1 MAKSYTFNLIGIR
14 TLLTAVLLIS
24 CGTTSLSQTIQRS
37 DAAQLAAN
45 LGSSLQIKLDTL
57 IGPRRTIVNV
67 DVTVLD
73 PFTDRSNE
81 SVQALNRLPGVVAA
95 PPNERY
101 EATRIARINSFSSQI
116 SSIHIIID
124 ADESLPE
131 SDLGREPEYDGKIS
145 QAVGRWAKLNR
156 ARGDTL
162 QVKPME
168 WGDYIPPS
176 ASQQSY
182 LLYSI
187 LALLALLILIAAIYF
202 PMRKIKGGTG
212 PLEDSDIEGRA
223 RLRKEEMEEIAK
235 MFANS
240 SSDTSEYTLSA
251 IKDLMEQHAI
261 DALGGGGGGGRGGES
276 VGILEEIKDLLGN
289 PPQESDALLTEMRDT
304 LSDMLDETRKVG
316 PRGGVMPAGTPGA
329 SAQMGGGGGGAGGGS
344 GAGGGFG
351 AGAAMDDGAVDSM
364 KTEIVSALG
373 NLEEL
378 MAQQLEKAPGTEG
391 VEQPFKYLK
400 KTDPEEIILLIND
413 EEPKL
418 AAAVLSQIEPQAA
431 AAVFEALN
439 EEKQFEMARAM
450 TQLTEEED
458 MAGEIKDF
466 LERKLKI
473 VRLHK
478 DYVPVMG
485 TRVLADILSTS
496 RYAVAMV
503 MLEKMESK
511 NPAMSSE
518 VRKRMFL
525 FEDIKTLDD
534 KDVEIL
540 IHNLSEDLL
549 SYALAEAPDDI
560 QAKFF
565 RNMTEKAQEMIR
577 EDIESVKKVQLE
589 EEGRELP
596 FNKAIMGVDQTI
608 IDEIFRTVDRTTL
621 KMALR
626 GASEEV
632 QEKFFT
638 GLTERAVAMMREDLE
653 VMGGISRARAD
664 EAQDEIMDILRQLSS
679 KTLGAQHE
687 IIATIRKL
695 EHEAQI
701 TVSRFEEETI

>member
-1 MAKSYTFNLIGIR
+1 MAKLTTYNRIGIR
-14 TLLTAVLLIS
+14 VLLTLLLLIS
-24 CGTTSLSQTIQRS
+24 FGPTALPQSIQRS

-45 LGSSLQIKLDTL
+45 LGASLQIKLATL
-57 IGPRRTIVNV
+57 VGPGRTIVSV
-67 DVTVLD
+67 DVTVSD
-73 PFTDRSNE
+73 RFTGASNE

-95 PPNERY
+95 PPS
-101 EATRIARINSFSSQI
+101 ALDQAALDARINSLSSQI
-116 SSIHIIID
+116 SSIHIIIE
-124 ADESLPE
+124 ADDSLPE
-131 SDLGREPEYDGKIS
+131 SDLGTPPEYDGKIS
-145 QAVGRWAKLNR
+145 QAVARWSKLNR

-162 QVKPME
+162 RVIPTE
-168 WGDYIPPS
+168 LGVFTPPS

-187 LALLALLILIAAIYF
+187 LALVALLILIAAIYF
-202 PMRKIKGGTG
+202 PMRKAKGGAGTDEEDN
-212 PLEDSDIEGRA
+212 LEDRA

-235 MFANS
+235 MFATS

-251 IKDLMEQHAI
+251 IKDLMEQHTM
-261 DALGGGGGGGRGGES
+261 DAMTAGGSGGES
-276 VGILEEIKDLLGN
+276 VSVLEEIKDLLGN
-289 PPQESDALLTEMRDT
+289 PPQESDSLLTEMRDT

-329 SAQMGGGGGGAGGGS
+329 SAQMGGGGGG
-344 GAGGGFG
+344 G
-351 AGAAMDDGAVDSM
+351 AGAGPAFGGGAMADDAAVDSM

-378 MAQQLEKAPGTEG
+378 MAQQLEKAPGMEG

-418 AAAVLSQIEPQAA
+418 AAAVLSQIEPTAA
-431 AAVFEALN
+431 AAVFEGLD

-458 MAGEIKDF
+458 MASEIKDF

-478 DYVPVMG
+478 DYVPVTG

-503 MLEKMESK
+503 MLEKMEGK
-511 NPAMSSE
+511 NPAMAAE
-518 VRKRMFL
+518 VRKLMFL
-525 FEDIKTLDD
+525 FEDIKTLED

-540 IHNLSEDLL
+540 INNLSEDTLAY
-549 SYALAEAPDDI
+549 SLAETEDDI
-560 QAKFF
+560 RAKFF
-565 RNMTEKAQEMIR
+565 RNMTDKAQDMIK
-577 EDIESVKKVQLE
+577 EDIETVKKVKLE
-589 EEGRELP
+589 EEGQELP
-596 FNKAIMGVDQTI
+596 FNKAIMAVDQTI
-608 IDEIFRTVDRTTL
+608 IDEIFRTVERTTL

-679 KTLGAQHE
+679 KTLAAQHE

-695 EHEAQI
+695 EHEGQI
-701 TVSRFEEETI
+701 SVPRFQEETV

>member
-1 MAKSYTFNLIGIR
+1 MAKATTSNLIGIIV
-14 TLLTAVLLIS
+14 LLTAVLLIS
-24 CGTTSLSQTIQRS
+24 YVPVAISQTIQRT
-37 DAAQLAAN
+37 DAAQFAAN
-45 LGSSLQIKLDTL
+45 LGASLQLKLDTL
-57 IGPRRTIVNV
+57 IGPRRSIVNV
-67 DVTVLD
+67 DVTVSD
-73 PFTDRSNE
+73 RFTGQGTE
-81 SVQALNRLPGVVAA
+81 SVQALNRLPGVVAGPA
-95 PPNERY
+95 DARE
-101 EATRIARINSFSSQI
+101 EASRAARANSLSSQI
-116 SSIHIIID
+116 SSIHITVE
-124 ADESLPE
+124 ADDSLPE
-131 SDLGREPEYDGKIS
+131 SDLGTPPEYDGKINQS
-145 QAVGRWAKLNR
+145 VARWAKLNR

-162 QVKPME
+162 QVIPKEE
-168 WGDYIPPS
+168 WGDYSPPS

-187 LALLALLILIAAIYF
+187 LALVALLILIAAIYF
-202 PMRKIKGGTG
+202 PMRKAKGGTG
-212 PLEDSDIEGRA
+212 TSEDTDIEDRA

-235 MFANS
+235 MFATS

-251 IKDLMEQHAI
+251 IKDLMEQHAM
-261 DALGGGGGGGRGGES
+261 DAMAAGGGAGGGGES
-276 VGILEEIKDLLGN
+276 VSILEEIKDLLGN
-289 PPQESDALLTEMRDT
+289 PPQESDTLLTEMRDT

-329 SAQMGGGGGGAGGGS
+329 SAQMGGGGGGAGGGGGFS
-344 GAGGGFG
+344 GGGMG
-351 AGAAMDDGAVDSM
+351 GDGGGDSM
-364 KTEIVSALG
+364 KSEIVSALG

-378 MAQQLEKAPGTEG
+378 MAQQLEKVPGTEG

-400 KTDPEEIILLIND
+400 KTDPDEIILLIND

-418 AAAVLSQIEPQAA
+418 AAAVLSQIEPKAA
-431 AAVFEALN
+431 ASVFEGLD

-478 DYVPVMG
+478 DYVPVTG

-511 NPAMSSE
+511 NPAMAAE

-525 FEDIKTLDD
+525 FEDVKTLDD
-534 KDVEIL
+534 RDIEIL
-540 IHNLSEDLL
+540 IHNLSEDILA
-549 SYALAEAPDDI
+549 YALAEAADDI

-565 RNMTEKAQEMIR
+565 RNMTDKAQEMIR

-589 EEGRELP
+589 EEGREMP
-596 FNKAIMGVDQTI
+596 FNKAIMAVDQTI
-608 IDEIFRTVDRTTL
+608 IDEIFRTVDRVTL

-664 EAQDEIMDILRQLSS
+664 EAQNEIMEILRQLSS

-695 EHEAQI
+695 EHEGQI
-701 TVSRFEEETI
+701 TVARFQDETV

>member
-1 MAKSYTFNLIGIR
+1 MAKLTTYNRIGIR
-14 TLLTAVLLIS
+14 VLLTLLLLIS
-24 CGTTSLSQTIQRS
+24 FGPTALPQSIQRS

-45 LGSSLQIKLDTL
+45 LGASLQIKLATL
-57 IGPRRTIVNV
+57 VGPGRTIVSV
-67 DVTVLD
+67 DVTVSD
-73 PFTDRSNE
+73 RFTGASNE

-95 PPNERY
+95 PPS
-101 EATRIARINSFSSQI
+101 ALDQAALDARINSLSSQI
-116 SSIHIIID
+116 SSIHIIIE
-124 ADESLPE
+124 ADDSLPE
-131 SDLGREPEYDGKIS
+131 SDLGTPPEYDGKIS
-145 QAVGRWAKLNR
+145 QAVARWSKLNR

-162 QVKPME
+162 RVIPTE
-168 WGDYIPPS
+168 LGVFTPPS

-187 LALLALLILIAAIYF
+187 LALVALLILIAAIYF
-202 PMRKIKGGTG
+202 PMRKAKGGAGTDEEDN
-212 PLEDSDIEGRA
+212 LEDRA

-235 MFANS
+235 MFATS

-251 IKDLMEQHAI
+251 IKDLMEQHTM
-261 DALGGGGGGGRGGES
+261 DAMTAGGSGGES
-276 VGILEEIKDLLGN
+276 VSVLEEIKDLLGN
-289 PPQESDALLTEMRDT
+289 PPQESDSLLTEMRDT

-329 SAQMGGGGGGAGGGS
+329 SAQMGGGGGG
-344 GAGGGFG
+344 G
-351 AGAAMDDGAVDSM
+351 AGAGPAFGGGAMADDAAVDSM

-378 MAQQLEKAPGTEG
+378 MAQQLEKAPGMEG

-418 AAAVLSQIEPQAA
+418 AAAVLSQIEPTAA
-431 AAVFEALN
+431 AAVFEGLD

-458 MAGEIKDF
+458 MASEIKDF

-478 DYVPVMG
+478 DYVPVTG

-503 MLEKMESK
+503 MLEKMEGK
-511 NPAMSSE
+511 NPAMAAE
-518 VRKRMFL
+518 VRKLMFL
-525 FEDIKTLDD
+525 FEDIKTLED

-540 IHNLSEDLL
+540 INNLSEDTLAY
-549 SYALAEAPDDI
+549 SLAETEDDI
-560 QAKFF
+560 RAKFF
-565 RNMTEKAQEMIR
+565 RNMTDKAQDMIK
-577 EDIESVKKVQLE
+577 EDIETVKKVKLE
-589 EEGRELP
+589 EEGQELP
-596 FNKAIMGVDQTI
+596 FNKAIMAVDQTI
-608 IDEIFRTVDRTTL
+608 IDEIFRTVERTTL

-695 EHEAQI
+695 EHEGQI
-701 TVSRFEEETI
+701 SVPRFQEETV